1 LKGVKVR
8 YVKLGSSAIEVSVL
22 GFGAWAIG
30 GIWWGG
36 TDERESIDAI
46 QASLDSGINF
56 IDTAPAYG
64 KGLSENLIGKAIKG
78 RRDKIVIATKCG
90 IRWDLQKG
98 MHFFDYPTGE
108 PVHRYL
114 GKESIQ
120 HEIEESLKRLGTDYI
135 DLYQTHW
142 QDSSTPIEETMGK
155 LMELKEQGKIRAIG
169 VSNVSIEQLREYSRF
184 GILDTVQE
192 KYSLIDLGVE
202 EELLPW
208 CKENNATMLA
218 YSPQS
223 KGLLTGKLS
232 PERVFNGDDIRIG
245 DLRFEPDNI
254 RRTNELLEKFI
265 KPVAEKHKATIGHI
279 TVAWLVQNSSVV
291 ALVGSRS
298 RNQALENASAGDI
311 ILNDT
316 DKNNIKGFLAE
327 YDRKI

>member
-1 LKGVKVR
+1 MR
-8 YVKLGSSAIEVSVL
+8 YVKLGSTSIEASVL

-36 TDERESIDAI
+36 TDEKASIDAI
-46 QASLDSGINF
+46 RASLDSGINF

-64 KGLSENLIGKAIKG
+64 KGLSENLIRKAIKG

-90 IRWDLQKG
+90 MRWDLQKG
-98 MHFFDYPTGE
+98 MYFFDYTTGE

-142 QDSSTPIEETMGK
+142 QDPTTPIEETMGK
-155 LMELKEQGKIRAIG
+155 LVELKEQGKIRAIG
-169 VSNVSIEQLREYSRF
+169 VSNVSIDQLRQYSKF
-184 GILDTVQE
+184 GRLDTVQE
-192 KYSLIDLGVE
+192 KYSLLDLE
-202 EELLPW
+202 IEKELLPW
-208 CKENNATMLA
+208 CKENKATMLA

-232 PERVFNGDDIRIG
+232 PERIFKGDDIRIG
-245 DLRFEPDNI
+245 DSRFEPDNI
-254 RRTNELLEKFI
+254 RRINKLLEDFMN
-265 KPVAEKHKATIGHI
+265 PVAEKHNATIGQV
-279 TVAWLVQNSSVV
+279 TVAWLVQNPSVV
-291 ALVGSRS
+291 ALVGARS
-298 RNQALENASAGDI
+298 GSQALENARAGDI
-311 ILNDT
+311 ILDDI
-316 DKNNIKGFLAE
+316 DKKNIRGFLAE